1 VAKAVTPPGDETEA
15 AEGPGRARSAS
26 GAPPGA
32 PDSAPSAPDSAP
44 SAPDSAP
51 SAPDPQPEALAQDGL
66 PLNLN
71 LGRVAWLLTVATLVV
86 GGTLLA
92 LRGDYGYA
100 AVAGV
105 VALAAAINIF

>member
-1 VAKAVTPPGDETEA
+1 VAKAVKPPSEETEA
-15 AEGPGRARSAS
+15 AEGPGRAH
-26 GAPPGA
+26 GAPGA
-32 PDSAPSAPDSAP
+32 PHPAPR
-44 SAPDSAP
+44 
-51 SAPDPQPEALAQDGL
+51 APDPQPEALAQDGL

-71 LGRVAWLLTVATLVV
+71 LGRAAWLLTVATLVV

-105 VALAAAINIF
+105 VALAAAINVF